1 MTTSTSK
8 RRGVRAIPTP
18 HPDTTPRQLIER
30 AVAMRPLL
38 RERQEETEANRRVS
52 DDTNDLLVEAGFYR
66 CLQPRR
72 FGGYEFDLPTFAK
85 MAIEISR
92 GCPATGWVMT
102 FTAGHT
108 HVFAKFPEEAQVWG
122 YGDNGEF
129 RAPMS
134 NGTATARPVEGG
146 YVINGNFDYASG
158 CDVATHFFGGAN
170 VVSEDG
176 EPKPRLNLLFEK
188 NELEII
194 DNWQI
199 LGMRGSGSKRFQ
211 ATNVFVPEVRAS
223 QRDPLFPIDER
234 LQPGYGVHKGVI
246 YAGPSMNILMCEI
259 AAVAVGTA
267 WAALDAYED
276 LMRARVT
283 RAPVP
288 TARTETPE
296 FQRRYGEALSLIKTA
311 ESALIGCC
319 AEYME
324 LCRLDAEEDVRFT
337 PEASQAIVLVDQQVT
352 RLAGEAVE
360 RLFLSAGSSAAR
372 PGTQIERYFRDMA
385 TLRTHITLQFD
396 RNWESVARTH
406 FGVGPVGSMG
416 GFAPPPAANASA
428 T

>member
-1 MTTSTSK
+1 MTTSSAK
-8 RRGVRAIPTP
+8 RRSARAIPVP

-30 AVAMRPLL
+30 AVALRPLL

-52 DDTNDLLVEAGFYR
+52 DDTNDRLVEAGFYR
-66 CLQPRR
+66 CLQPKR
-72 FGGYEFDLPTFAK
+72 FGGYEFDLPTFAR
-85 MAIEISR
+85 MAIEVSR
-92 GCPATGWVMT
+92 GCPSTGWVMT

-108 HVFAKFPEEAQVWG
+108 HVFAKFAEDAQVWG
-122 YGDNGEF
+122 YGTTGEF

-134 NGTATARPVEGG
+134 SGSASAKQVEGG
-146 YVINGNFDYASG
+146 YVINGYFDYASG

-176 EPKPRLNLLFEK
+176 EQKPRLNVLFERS
-188 NELEII
+188 ELEII

-199 LGMRGSGSKRFQ
+199 MGMRGSGSKRFQ
-211 ATNVFVPEVRAS
+211 ANDVFVPEYRAS

-259 AAVAVGTA
+259 GAVAVGTA

-276 LMRARVT
+276 LMRVRTT

-311 ESALIGCC
+311 ESALIGSCV
-319 AEYME
+319 EYME
-324 LCRLDAEEDVRFT
+324 RCRLDAEEDVRFT

-372 PGTQIERYFRDMA
+372 PGTQLERYFRDMA

-416 GFAPPPAANASA
+416 GFAPPSQGPA

>member
-1 MTTSTSK
+1 MTTSTG
-8 RRGVRAIPTP
+8 RRRNLRAIPTP

-30 AVAMRPLL
+30 AAALRPML
-38 RERQEETEANRRVS
+38 RERQEETEANRRIS
-52 DDTNDLLVEAGFYR
+52 DDTNDRLVEAGFYR

-72 FGGYEFDLPTFAK
+72 FGGYEFDLPTFAR

-92 GCPATGWVMT
+92 GCPSTGWVMT

-108 HVFAKFPEEAQVWG
+108 HVFAKFAEEAQVWG

-134 NGTATARPVEGG
+134 SGSATAKPVEGG
-146 YVINGNFDYASG
+146 YMINGYFDYASG

-170 VVSEDG
+170 VVSDDG
-176 EPKPRLNLLFEK
+176 EQKPRLNCLFERS
-188 NELEII
+188 ELEII

-199 LGMRGSGSKRFQ
+199 MGMRGSGSKRFQ
-211 ATNVFVPEVRAS
+211 ATDVFVPEYRAS

-234 LQPGYGVHKGVI
+234 LQPGYGVHKGAL

-276 LMRARVT
+276 LMRVRSA

-288 TARTETPE
+288 TARTDTPE

-311 ESALIGCC
+311 ESALI
-319 AEYME
+319 EYME
-324 LCRLDAEEDVRFT
+324 RCRLDAEEDVRFT

-352 RLAGEAVE
+352 KLAGEAVD

-372 PGTQIERYFRDMA
+372 PGSALERYFRDMA

-406 FGVGPVGSMG
+406 FGIGPAGNMG
-416 GFAPPPAANASA
+416 GFAPSPASVEVPS
-428 T
+428 

>member
-1 MTTSTSK
+1 MTTSTG
-8 RRGVRAIPTP
+8 RRRSVRPIPVP
-18 HPDTTPRQLIER
+18 HPETTPRRLIER
-30 AVAMRPLL
+30 AIALRPLL

-72 FGGYEFDLPTFAK
+72 FGGYEFDLPTFAQ
-85 MAIEISR
+85 MAIEVSR
-92 GCPATGWVMT
+92 GCPSTGWVMT

-108 HVFAKFPEEAQVWG
+108 HVFAKFAEEAQVWG
-122 YGDNGEF
+122 YGDKGEF

-134 NGTATARPVEGG
+134 SGNATARAVDGG
-146 YVINGNFDYASG
+146 YMINGYFDYASG
-158 CDVATHFFGGAN
+158 CDVATHFFGGAS
-170 VVSEDG
+170 VVGDDG
-176 EPKPRLNLLFEK
+176 EQKPRLNVLFEK
-188 NELEII
+188 QELEII

-199 LGMRGSGSKRFQ
+199 MGMRGSGSKRFQ
-211 ATNVFVPEVRAS
+211 ATDVFVPEYRAS
-223 QRDPLFPIDER
+223 QRDPLFPVDER

-276 LMRARVT
+276 LMHARVT
-283 RAPVP
+283 RGPVA
-288 TARTETPE
+288 TARTESPE

-319 AEYME
+319 HEYME
-324 LCRLDAEEDVRFT
+324 RCRLDVEEDARFT
-337 PEASQAIVLVDQQVT
+337 AEASQAIVLVDQQVT

-372 PGTQIERYFRDMA
+372 PGSPIERYFRDMA

-406 FGVGPVGSMG
+406 FGTGPAGTMS
-416 GFAPPPAANASA
+416 GFAQPPKP
-428 T
+428 